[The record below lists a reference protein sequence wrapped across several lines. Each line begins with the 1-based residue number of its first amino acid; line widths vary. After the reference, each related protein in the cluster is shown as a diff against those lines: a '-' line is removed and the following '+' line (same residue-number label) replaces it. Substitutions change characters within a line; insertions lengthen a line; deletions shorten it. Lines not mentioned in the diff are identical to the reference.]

1 MNQLDITFEEPHW
14 ERHLKTLTPGS
25 AIGASAFLTLLEGE
39 TEEAFEEALRL
50 LQENRILPDIED
62 LPRPAC
68 TGEAAQRLRMEQQLV
83 KEGLTP
89 ESLSE
94 SDPLGLYLREL
105 AAMPTCGDPQVLAEQ
120 LRSGDQ
126 TAAQKLTDGMLSRV
140 LHYAC
145 QMTGRGV
152 LLLDLIQEGSLG
164 LWQGLLSYTGGD
176 IEAHCDW
183 HIRWDLA
190 RAVITHAREAGVGQR
205 LRQAMEDYRALDQE
219 LLSQLGRN
227 PTQSEIAEALHM
239 TEEETALVART
250 LESARIVAKAK
261 APEPEE
267 EDPEENQAVED
278 TALFQARQRIAEL
291 LSQLSEEEAQL
302 LRLRY
307 GLEGDKPLSPEE
319 VGSRL
324 GMTPKAVVEQEAA
337 ALLKLRNA
345 QKEG

>member
-1 MNQLDITFEEPHW
+1 MNQLDITFEESGW
-14 ERHLKTLTPGS
+14 ERQLKALPQGGT
-25 AIGASAFLTLLEGE
+25 IGASEFLTLMEGE
-39 TEEAFEEALRL
+39 PEEAFEEALQL
-50 LQENRILPDIED
+50 LQEKKILPDIQD

-83 KEGLTP
+83 QEGLTP

-105 AAMPTCGDPQVLAEQ
+105 AAMPSWGDPQVLAGKLLEGD
-120 LRSGDQ
+120 RS
-126 TAAQKLTDGMLSRV
+126 AAQKLTDSMLSRV
-140 LHYAC
+140 VEQAC
-145 QMTGRGV
+145 LLTGRGV

-176 IEAHCDW
+176 VQAHCDW

-190 RAVITHAREAGVGQR
+190 RAVITCARESGVGQR

-227 PTQSEIAEALHM
+227 PTLTEMAEALHM
-239 TEEETALVART
+239 TEEETALVVRTLDAART
-250 LESARIVAKAK
+250 VAKAK

-267 EDPEENQAVED
+267 EDPEEEQAVED
-278 TALFQARQRIAEL
+278 TALFQLRQRISDMLSE
-291 LSQLSEEEAQL
+291 LSQEEAQL
-302 LRLRY
+302 LKFRY
-307 GLEGDKPLSPEE
+307 GLDGKKPLSPEE

-324 GMTPKAVVEQEAA
+324 GLTPKAVVEQEAA